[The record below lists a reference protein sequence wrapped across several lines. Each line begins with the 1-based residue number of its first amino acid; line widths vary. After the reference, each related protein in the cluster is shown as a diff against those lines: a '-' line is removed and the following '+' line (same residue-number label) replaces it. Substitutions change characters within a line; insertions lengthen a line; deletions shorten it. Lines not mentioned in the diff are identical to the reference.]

1 MPIPTPSFGD
11 DSPVGV
17 AARIVQTALAP
28 VFLLNGIGTL
38 LGLFN
43 TRIARVRDHASRLD
57 ELLDG
62 RTEGSEEAKLLWH
75 RRRLNRRVFCLD
87 LAIVLG
93 AIAGAATCGSVFV
106 LFLGDVKGFDVAT
119 WLIDVFGLAL
129 FCILLS
135 LLAFLADSLLAWHA
149 FRTEG
154 ATPRSTEASRQ
165 AG

>member
-1 MPIPTPSFGD
+1 MPIPTPVLGG
-11 DSPVGV
+11 DSPIGA
-17 AARIVQTALAP
+17 AARIIQTALAP

-38 LGLFN
+38 LALFN

-57 ELLDG
+57 ELLSG
-62 RTEGSEEAKLLWH
+62 QTEESEEATLRWH
-75 RRRLNRRVFCLD
+75 RHRLGRRVFFLD

-106 LFLGDVKGFDVAT
+106 LFLGDVKGFDVAS
-119 WLIDVFGLAL
+119 WLIDLFGVAL
-129 FCILLS
+129 FCILSS

-154 ATPRSTEASRQ
+154 STPRSTEASRK
-165 AG
+165 AS